1 MPTIILPRGSA
12 LYATF
17 AGLVESADL
26 VFFAGLPGVGKSL
39 LLQQLALM
47 AGDAGRRV
55 HLLQWDVARQPFES
69 PRYPLIDGATH
80 PLVIKAVGAWSR
92 RAIVQWHRA
101 AGVDGDMLIGEVPL
115 IGGRFMEIVR
125 PADDA
130 AEALLRDERTRFVLP
145 VPSQEVRAAIEAK
158 REETIAAP
166 RHENE
171 AHDAAPDLLRALW
184 GDLYTVAFRLGL
196 VDSAENVPYSP
207 AIYTSVYGHLLSH
220 RRQLTV
226 NIRRLLPSNA
236 ASVYEGLDGL
246 PNLCAATPEEAT
258 EILARLEAELPADD
272 ASLVR
277 NLSVRLCG

>member
-1 MPTIILPRGSA
+1 MSAVILPRESA
-12 LYATF
+12 LYTTF
-17 AGLVESADL
+17 AELVQSADL

-47 AGDAGRRV
+47 AGEAGRRV

-69 PRYPLIDGATH
+69 PRYPLQDGATH

-92 RAIVQWHRA
+92 GAIVQWHAA

-115 IGGRFMEIVR
+115 IGGRFIEIVR

-130 AEALLRDERTRFVLP
+130 AELLLRNERTRFVLP
-145 VPSQEVRAAIEAK
+145 APTREARAAIEAK
-158 REETIAAP
+158 REQTIAAP

-171 AHDAAPDLLRALW
+171 AHDAPPDLLRALW
-184 GDLYTVAFRLGL
+184 GDLNEVAFRLGL
-196 VDSAENVPYSP
+196 VESAENIPYSP

-220 RRQLTV
+220 RRHLTV
-226 NIRRLLPSNA
+226 NICRLLPNA

-246 PNLCAATPEEAT
+246 SNLRATPVEAA
-258 EILARLEAELPADD
+258 EILAQLGAKLATDTDRAWYDM
-272 ASLVR
+272 
-277 NLSVRLCG
+277 